1 MLSNKMVKSYVYTL
15 IFSSLSY
22 GLVFGLYLFVY
33 SGFIAFA
40 LVTIVIIAFYAF
52 ITYSVFA
59 VPLQLWLRRRLKKFN
74 LINLIIY
81 TVIAL
86 VAAFSFF
93 VVIDPLNALAML
105 RSFEY
110 YILSI
115 VAAFIYWFW
124 DSVFLRH

>member
-1 MLSNKMVKSYVYTL
+1 MVKSYVYTL